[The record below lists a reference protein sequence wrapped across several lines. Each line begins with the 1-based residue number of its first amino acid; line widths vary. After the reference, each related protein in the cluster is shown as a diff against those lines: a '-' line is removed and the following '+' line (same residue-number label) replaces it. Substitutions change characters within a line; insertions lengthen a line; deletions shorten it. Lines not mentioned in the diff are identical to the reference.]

1 MKTML
6 KRYAKCLGKAGVRNT
21 CTSEMTTIPDGGG
34 YIGTMPY
41 CKKNV
46 SEGMLL
52 DVQEN
57 TLAQAAKPI
66 DKHKNKKA
74 TPHLRRS
81 FFTRTQ
87 ISVL

>member
-1 MKTML
+1 
-6 KRYAKCLGKAGVRNT
+6 
-21 CTSEMTTIPDGGG
+21 MTTIPDGGG
-34 YIGTMPY
+34 YMGTMPY

-52 DVQEN
+52 DAQEN
-57 TLAQAAKPI
+57 TLAQAAKSVG
-66 DKHKNKKA
+66 KHKNKKA

-87 ISVL
+87 ISIL

>member
-1 MKTML
+1 MEKEKLYPEEEMMIEQEAYKSFL
-6 KRYAKCLGKAGVRNT
+6 DVAEYGK
-21 CTSEMTTIPDGGG
+21 
-34 YIGTMPY
+34 IGTMPY

-74 TPHLRRS
+74 TPQMRRS

>member
-1 MKTML
+1 
-6 KRYAKCLGKAGVRNT
+6 
-21 CTSEMTTIPDGGG
+21 MTTIPDGGG
-34 YIGTMPY
+34 YMGTMPY

-74 TPHLRRS
+74 TPQMRRS